1 MSGRPERFS
10 RGSELALLKAPPRA
24 QPPAMLS
31 VLAWNLESVLLV
43 LLVLLALRIMMQL
56 RGIRLRVARVEQM
69 LADRRSL
76 GGERT
81 DPESEV
87 SPEDS
92 ASSGSGAFEEFL
104 AEDPARREMPKSERF
119 AAYRKWRKD
128 KGLNWSRS

>member
-1 MSGRPERFS
+1 
-10 RGSELALLKAPPRA
+10 
-24 QPPAMLS
+24 MLS

-56 RGIRLRVARVEQM
+56 RGIRVRVARVEQM
-69 LADRRSL
+69 LVDRGSMN
-76 GGERT
+76 GERT
-81 DPESEV
+81 DSESEGAT
-87 SPEDS
+87 DDA

-128 KGLNWSRS
+128 KGLNWSQS